1 MCVLKGMRMGITK
14 RILATKMSMKKA
26 EKAVCQIMGLRY
38 SNPIR
43 VEIKPKKKSVK
54 RCEYYIRLAKEAI
67 EEKRSMLS

>member
-1 MCVLKGMRMGITK
+1 
-14 RILATKMSMKKA
+14 MKKA

-38 SNPIR
+38 QNPIS

-67 EEKRSMLS
+67 EEKRKRFG